1 MIVGAEAAVDVVA
14 IVIVAETE
22 GGDHPVT
29 TEVDVVAEIA
39 IAPGAEAVI
48 VAAELPPELLL
59 DRCLAKDLTQRRGTK
74 HWRFY
79 QNSISLYSTVFSFSC
94 KPHFFSPFG

>member
-14 IVIVAETE
+14 IVIAAETE
-22 GGDHPVT
+22 GVDHPVT
-29 TEVDVVAEIA
+29 TEVDVAVEIA

-59 DRCLAKDLTQRRGTK
+59 DRCLAKDLIPRTGTE
-74 HWRFY
+74 HWRF
-79 QNSISLYSTVFSFSC
+79 
-94 KPHFFSPFG
+94 